1 MVELAN
7 NLSHEELNPLSMEE
21 QNELVCRH
29 TNDVVKNSVP
39 KFINRSSKSLPKFIL
54 DLINEKKELR
64 KKLRKS
70 KDQQLKVEFYKVA
83 NSVRSSI
90 KEYRESKW
98 NHLLEKFGPHPV
110 STSPFWSI
118 INRAK
123 NPKQKPSIPTLR
135 EGHLEFKSEKEN
147 IELFKSILKVS

>member
-54 DLINEKKELR
+54 DLINVKKELR

-70 KDQQLKVEFYKVA
+70 KDQQLKVKFY
-83 NSVRSSI
+83 
-90 KEYRESKW
+90 
-98 NHLLEKFGPHPV
+98 
-110 STSPFWSI
+110 
-118 INRAK
+118 
-123 NPKQKPSIPTLR
+123 
-135 EGHLEFKSEKEN
+135 N
-147 IELFKSILKVS
+147 IRRI